1 MVPPAQPAGAAWFN
15 GAFLP
20 PGEVRVSAFDAGFLQ
35 GDGLFETLRTYGG
48 RPRLLGPHLRRLEAG
63 ARALGIPLPGGLDA
77 IAREVTSRSGLAECT
92 LRLTVTRGV
101 VGEDAPTVLVTA
113 LPLRTW
119 PARVYAEGARAGWL
133 WARGDGGPPGPG
145 VKSTSYQWAA
155 LGRREAEQ
163 RGWDEGLF
171 LDAAGVHVTEG
182 TATSVLAVV
191 DGTLW
196 SPPAEVALPGVTRAE
211 VLRLA
216 RAQGVAVGEAYLP
229 RAVVQRAE
237 EVLLTGSLAEVVP
250 VTRLEGQPVGRGV
263 PGEVAQRLR
272 AAYLEEAGRE

>member
-1 MVPPAQPAGAAWFN
+1 MLPPGQPAGAAWFN
-15 GAFLP
+15 GTFLP

-63 ARALGIPLPGGLDA
+63 AQALGIALPGGLDG
-77 IAREVTSRSGLAECT
+77 IARQVVARSGLAECT

-101 VGEDAPTVLVTA
+101 GDVPTVLVTA

-119 PARVYAEGARAGWL
+119 PERVHAEGARAGWL
-133 WARGDGGPPGPG
+133 WPRGDSGRPGPG
-145 VKSTSYQWAA
+145 VKSSSYQWAV
-155 LGRREAEQ
+155 LGRREAER

-182 TATSVLAVV
+182 SATNVLVVV
-191 DGTLW
+191 DGVLW
-196 SPPAEVALPGVTRAE
+196 TPPEEVALPGVTRAE

-216 RAQGVAVGEAYLP
+216 RLRGMAVGEAYLP
-229 RAVVQRAE
+229 RVVLERAE

-250 VTRLEGQPVGRGV
+250 VTLLEGQPVGRGV
-263 PGEVAQRLR
+263 PGEVALRLR

>member
-1 MVPPAQPAGAAWFN
+1 MPSPGQPGGAAWFN
-15 GAFLP
+15 GAFLS

-63 ARALGIPLPGGLDA
+63 ARALGIPLPDGLDGTV
-77 IAREVTSRSGLAECT
+77 REVAARSGLDECT

-101 VGEDAPTVLVTA
+101 GEGVPTVLVTA

-133 WARGDGGPPGPG
+133 WPRGDAGRPGPG
-145 VKSTSYQWAA
+145 VKSTSYQWAV
-155 LGRREAEQ
+155 LGRREAEA
-163 RGWDEGLF
+163 RSWDEGLF
-171 LDAAGVHVTEG
+171 LDAAGAHVTEG
-182 TATSVLAVV
+182 SATNVLAVV
-191 DGTLW
+191 DGVLW
-196 SPPAEVALPGVTRAE
+196 TPPEEVALPGVTRAE

-216 RAQGVAVGEAYLP
+216 RAQG
-229 RAVVQRAE
+229 RAVREAPLGKELLQRAE

-250 VTRLEGQPVGRGV
+250 VTVLEGQPVGRGV
-263 PGEVAQRLR
+263 PGPAALQLR
-272 AAYLEEAGRE
+272 AAYLEEAVRQ